1 MEKKFKFETFGRE
14 QMGTLEKTHA
24 LLLKERESIE
34 MDEFKDFYDDVEADK
49 EYVEKLQAKM
59 REEDTPE
66 QKEAARIAEILELL
80 YTDSAEKG
88 RWMGDKAMIRI
99 TSIYD
104 DIKNGIDMVTEFSD
118 EGKFSHLGLAID
130 VTFSGDIRRKLIRIR
145 KGILSGQLAKVKY
158 YLSEEGGE
166 PGLNNIPHVVAGANL
181 QTIEEL
187 SNLWFQKKQLFE
199 KIEEGDQSE
208 KVMTVMRE
216 KLKESIDDLKGHD
229 FQHRVLRQIEFQLEK
244 FIEFAKKEE
253 RIEVAKK
260 LQINLDKVRE
270 IMNLKGTPELEDVF
284 LDLLEKEIE
293 LVFEKGEYGL

>member
-1 MEKKFKFETFGRE
+1 MEKKFEFRTFDRE
-14 QMGTLEKTHA
+14 QMRTLEKTHA
-24 LLLKERESIE
+24 LLFKERESIE
-34 MDEFKDFYDDVEADK
+34 MDEFKDLYDVETDK
-49 EYVEKLQAKM
+49 KYVEELQAKM

-66 QKEAARIAEILELL
+66 QKEAARIAEILELI
-80 YTDSAEKG
+80 YTDLVEKG
-88 RWMGDKAMIRI
+88 RWMGDKAVIRI

-130 VTFSGDIRRKLIRIR
+130 VTFSGDIRRKLLRIR
-145 KGILSGQLAKVKY
+145 REILSGRLAEVKY
-158 YLSEEGGE
+158 YLSEDTGIRSELG
-166 PGLNNIPHVVAGANL
+166 NIPHVIAGANL
-181 QTIEEL
+181 QTIKEL
-187 SNLWFQKKQLFE
+187 SNLWFQKRQLSE

-208 KVMTVMRE
+208 KVMTAMRE

-253 RIEVAKK
+253 RIEVARK
-260 LQINLDKVRE
+260 LQISLDKVRE